1 MELKVVKFEKGV
13 TTAGDA
19 WNDSAYDAI
28 ETPSELTYEFDGR
41 EKSCSDFGATKD
53 ELIEKAI
60 KAESW
65 NTWFYE
71 MEGEDKNFQEAGLE
85 SPMVFV
91 PEEDCE
97 ISVDGIGDFINN
109 GKGLCPK
116 SLYDNVKEQLL
127 EIALNTV
134 EITVVDE
141 NGEDIT
147 SQFSSQG
154 NNKIEKNSTPSLEM
168 SRMII
173 HFNDEI
179 EGVNVGD
186 EVITTTSTFPYD
198 NVAGTFSSDLNAYAD
213 VDVEYHHSDY
223 SEYDPRTCRDGGDY
237 GYDYYVVTKI
247 HEVGEM

>member
-1 MELKVVKFEKGV
+1 MKMELKIMKYEKGV
-13 TTAGDA
+13 TTAGDT
-19 WNDSAYDAI
+19 WNDSAYDTI

-41 EKSCSDFGATKD
+41 EYHCSDFGATKD
-53 ELIEKAI
+53 ELIAKAI

-71 MEGEDKNFQEAGLE
+71 MEGEDKTFQEVGLE

-97 ISVDGIGDFINN
+97 IPVEGIGDFINN

-116 SLYDNVKEQLL
+116 TMYLEVKEQLF
-127 EIALNTV
+127 EIALNAV
-134 EITVVDE
+134 EITVMDE

-147 SQFSSQG
+147 SQFSSQRSDKMNMRIYFNEG
-154 NNKIEKNSTPSLEM
+154 IE
-168 SRMII
+168 
-173 HFNDEI
+173 D
-179 EGVNVGD
+179 VNVGD
-186 EVITTTSTFPYD
+186 EVSTTTSTFSYD
-198 NVAGTFSSDLNAYAD
+198 NVAGTFADDLTAYAD
-213 VDVEYHHSDY
+213 VDVEFTHSDY

-247 HEVGEM
+247 HEVGEL